1 MTKSHHEEER
11 SRRIVGEEW
20 NRKFKKRFEVIRIL
34 KLMSEWF
41 LLADFEGILF
51 GFKPLASVAK
61 ADPISPL
68 GKQAPTID

>member
-20 NRKFKKRFEVIRIL
+20 TRKFKKRFEVIRIL

-51 GFKPLASVAK
+51 GFKPLASVAE